1 MASSISLAEPTPRTR
16 EDWKRLI
23 RSEQTR
29 LLYSNANVSAG
40 VTVTATSALAYLQWG
55 VIAHPV
61 IVTWSVYMAAV
72 ALGRF
77 ALAFRYHLV
86 SPGPT
91 GAEPWS
97 IAFVIGACLSGMGW
111 GATGIWLFPEGDLT
125 HQVLLAF
132 VLGGMML
139 GGGSILAARPVA
151 FLLFLV
157 PAGLP
162 ASLHFFL
169 PFDAAHLA
177 MGSLA
182 SIFTLATVISTWRIY
197 QTIDAALHLQFEN
210 KDLLS
215 ALRIEN
221 ERTEA
226 LNQKLELRVQE
237 RTSELNRA
245 VAFLREEIAER
256 KLAEEERA
264 RMEAD
269 LRHAQKLQAI
279 GVLAGGVAHDF
290 NNILTAIAGYAE
302 LAQDLTPKN
311 SEAYGHLEQ
320 VMKASMRAGDL
331 VRGLLMFSRKGGHSP
346 DLISVAQVVRE
357 ALELLRASIP
367 PSVEFRRNIDPDC
380 GCIFAD
386 PGLIH
391 QVVMNLCTNA
401 YQAMVSGTGQLE
413 VSLAPVE
420 VGAAPS
426 KAYVGIPEG
435 NYVRLAV
442 SDTGPG
448 IPQMIAES
456 IFDPFFTTK
465 ARGQG
470 TGLGLSVVHGIVTGY
485 GGFIRFEN
493 RQPHGTTFFVYLPR
507 VTSGTPTETPV
518 LGPSPKGAE
527 RVLFVDDEEAIA
539 NLGARMLQE
548 LGYLVTAKTSSVEAL
563 NLFTGAP
570 NLFDLVV
577 TDFMMPHMTG
587 GELIVRLKQIRAD
600 IPIILISGFN
610 DEVITPAES
619 RKLGV
624 SEYIRKPFSAATLA
638 YAIRRVLDPVDRP
651 SA

>member
-1 MASSISLAEPTPRTR
+1 MASSASLAEVTPRTR
-16 EDWKRLI
+16 GDWNALI
-23 RSEQTR
+23 RAEQTR
-29 LLYSNANVSAG
+29 LLYSNSNISAG
-40 VTVTATSALAYLQWG
+40 VTLTATAALAYLQWR

-61 IVTWSVYMAAV
+61 VVAWSLYMVAV
-72 ALGRF
+72 SLGRF
-77 ALAFRYHLV
+77 AQALHYHRV
-86 SPGPT
+86 SPPSGNI
-91 GAEPWS
+91 APWLV
-97 IAFVIGACLSGMGW
+97 AFVIGVGLAGMGW
-111 GATGIWLFPEGDLT
+111 GAAGIWLFPGGDLP

-139 GGGSILAARPVA
+139 GGGSILAARPAA

-169 PFDAAHLA
+169 PFDEAHLA

-197 QTIDAALHLQFEN
+197 LTIDAALHLQFEN

-215 ALRIEN
+215 ALKIEN
-221 ERTEA
+221 QRTEA

-245 VAFLREEIAER
+245 VAFLRQEITER

-264 RMEAD
+264 RMEVD

-302 LAQDLTPKN
+302 LAQDLVPKN
-311 SEAYGHLEQ
+311 SEAYGYVDQ
-320 VMKASMRAGDL
+320 IMKASMRASDL
-331 VRGLLMFSRKGGHSP
+331 VRGLLMFGRKGAHSP
-346 DLISVAQVVRE
+346 DLISAAQVVTE

-367 PSVEFRRNIDPDC
+367 SSVEFRRNIDPDS

-401 YQAMVSGTGQLE
+401 YQAMVSSTGQLE
-413 VSLAPVE
+413 VSLAPIE
-420 VGAAPS
+420 IAAAPS
-426 KAYVGIPEG
+426 KAHAGIPEG

-448 IPQMIAES
+448 IPQAIAERV
-456 IFDPFFTTK
+456 FEPFFTTK
-465 ARGQG
+465 TRGQG

-485 GGFIRFEN
+485 GGVIRFEN

-507 VTSGTPTETPV
+507 VTAGAPAETPV
-518 LGPSPKGAE
+518 PGPSPRGTE
-527 RVLFVDDEEAIA
+527 RILFVDDEESIA
-539 NLGARMLQE
+539 RLGARMLQE

-587 GELIVRLKQIRAD
+587 GELIVRLRQIRAD

-610 DEVITPAES
+610 DEVITPSES

-624 SEYIRKPFSAATLA
+624 SEYIRKPFSGATLA
-638 YAIRRVLDPVDRP
+638 RAIRRVLDPVKRS